1 MQNSLSINSNSII
14 INYLEEIHFS
24 KLNKGT
30 IDQFL
35 KELKHEKA
43 LKEFNLPI
51 DNKLLFHGHTGCGK
65 TMTAKAIAGTL
76 KKPLIILNLGGIVS
90 SKLGETAKNIQSL
103 FDKAIRQNAVLF
115 IDEFDAIAKMR
126 DYDQKDSGEMKRLVN
141 TIIQL
146 IDYLPNNIILITATN
161 YKEILDTA
169 ILRRFQIQL
178 EFKLPT
184 NNQLDIFYKSL
195 LSQYPEKYRI
205 FQKAYN
211 ISYAEAKNIVF
222 KEVKR
227 QIILEEELKLS
238 LE

>member
-1 MQNSLSINSNSII
+1 MQNSLYIKPNNIVIES
-14 INYLEEIHFS
+14 LDEIHFS
-24 KLNKGT
+24 KSNKIA

-35 KELKHEKA
+35 KEFKHKKA
-43 LKEFNLPI
+43 LQDFNLPI
-51 DNKLLFHGHTGCGK
+51 DNKILFYGNTGCGK
-65 TMTAKAIAGTL
+65 TMTAKAIAGVL
-76 KKPLIILNLGGIVS
+76 KKPIIILNLSGIVS
-90 SKLGETAKNIQSL
+90 SKLGETAKNIQNL

-178 EFKLPT
+178 EFKIPT
-184 NNQLDIFYKSL
+184 DKLLDIFYDSL
-195 LSQYPEKYRI
+195 LPQYPEKYRTI
-205 FQKAYN
+205 QRTYK

-222 KEVKR
+222 KELKR
-227 QIILEEELKLS
+227 QIIIDEELKLS
-238 LE
+238 I

>member
-1 MQNSLSINSNSII
+1 MQSNLYIKSNNIVI
-14 INYLEEIHFS
+14 DNLDEIHFS
-24 KLNKGT
+24 QSNKT
-30 IDQFL
+30 IIEQFL
-35 KELKHEKA
+35 KEFKHRKA
-43 LKEFNLPI
+43 LQEFNLPV
-51 DNKLLFHGHTGCGK
+51 DNKILLYGHTGCGK
-65 TMTAKAIAGTL
+65 TMTAKAIAGVL
-76 KKPLIILNLGGIVS
+76 KKPMVILNLGGIVS

-146 IDYLPNNIILITATN
+146 IDYLPDNVILITATN
-161 YKEILDTA
+161 YKEIIDTA

-184 NNQLDIFYKSL
+184 NSLLDVYYTSL
-195 LSQYPEKYRI
+195 LSQYPEKYRDI
-205 FQKAYN
+205 QRIYN
-211 ISYAEAKNIVF
+211 VSYAEAKNTVY
-222 KEVKR
+222 KELKR

-238 LE
+238 I